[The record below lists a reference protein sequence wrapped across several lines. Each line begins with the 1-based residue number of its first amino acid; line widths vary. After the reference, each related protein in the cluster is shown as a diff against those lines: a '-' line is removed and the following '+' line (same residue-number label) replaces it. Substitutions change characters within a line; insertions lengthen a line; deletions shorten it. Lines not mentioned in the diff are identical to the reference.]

1 MEDKKKQ
8 EMEQKMNEQLDKKI
22 NAILEQG
29 IQAGNV
35 DFLYKMVDIKKD
47 MAEINKEEHE
57 MMYRG
62 RNSYYGNYDE
72 YDNYGRGRRRDSRGR
87 YMEGEHEMY
96 NRRYRGHD
104 YIDDMA
110 EHYGTYMENKET
122 GRYGSPEMGKALDY
136 MLKSVEEFMTMLKN
150 DASSHEEVEKIKRTA
165 RKISEM

>member
-47 MAEINKEEHE
+47 MAEINKEEQE

-62 RNSYYGNYDE
+62 RNSYDE
-72 YDNYGRGRRRDSRGR
+72 NYGARRRDSRGR